1 VIKTQPRR
9 GRPSKFNRPS
19 RVVALTLPNNV
30 IDGLKKFD
38 PDLARAIVT
47 LFEKRA
53 GRGTSRIEARPDV
66 ELVAIPDRQFLIVL
80 NRVVLKRFAGINVIP
95 LSGDRAF
102 LALSA
107 GHGVSDLELAVIDR
121 LEEAGVGTKEREAL
135 SHLRSQ
141 LRNWRRDPTL
151 VFEQRAIIIVKRVGR
166 RARATVAARPPRL

>member
-1 VIKTQPRR
+1 
-9 GRPSKFNRPS
+9 
-19 RVVALTLPNNV
+19 VVALTLPENV
-30 IDGLKKFD
+30 IDGLKKLD

-53 GRGTSRIEARPDV
+53 GSAKLRIAARPDV
-66 ELVAIPDRQFLIVL
+66 ELVGIPNRQFLIVL

-102 LALSA
+102 LALAA
-107 GHGVSDLELAVIDR
+107 GHGISDLELAVIDR
-121 LEEAGVGTKEREAL
+121 LEEGGLAAKEREAL
-135 SHLRSQ
+135 THLRAQ

-166 RARATVAARPPRL
+166 RASRAGAAQPPQL